1 MGYEARLSRVDAAT
15 RKATR
20 IGERASFDTGTLRFL
35 LGRGAEP
42 VVLNAVGVEP
52 DDQYWNAVELSRQVV
67 EAARSVKFADSF
79 RELTARLRSVHPGA
93 LPTDAHRI
101 AFLLNVYNALVLDA
115 VHAFGIRESIRER
128 TGFFH
133 TAAYDIGRQ
142 VFSLYQ
148 LEHGLLLGNR
158 SIHPRLKPPFDLGD
172 ERLGYAPAT
181 VDPRVHFA
189 LNCATK
195 SCPPIASYDE
205 QELDAQL
212 DMATRAFANSREG
225 LNDDGEIL
233 TLSPIFLMHEHDF
246 GGQEH
251 LGEWMAR
258 YVDDA
263 GVRQRLIDGDFEFG
277 EYDWSLAA
285 RERSA

>member
-1 MGYEARLSRVDAAT
+1 MGHETRLSRVDEVT
-15 RKATR
+15 RTATR
-20 IGERASFDTGTLRFL
+20 IGEKAAFDTGTLRFL
-35 LGRGAEP
+35 LGRGGEP
-42 VVLNAVGVEP
+42 VVLNADGEP
-52 DDQYWNAVELSRQVV
+52 DGQYRNAVELSRQMV
-67 EAARSVKFADSF
+67 EAARSERFGDSF
-79 RELTARLRSVHPGA
+79 CKLTGRLHRVHPGA

-101 AFLLNVYNALVLDA
+101 AFLVNVYNALVLDA
-115 VHAFGIRESIRER
+115 VRAFGIRESIRER

-133 TAAYDIGRQ
+133 TAAYDIGGQ

-158 SIHPRLKPPFDLGD
+158 SIHPRLEPPFGHGD
-172 ERLGYAPAT
+172 EPLGYAPAS

-205 QELDAQL
+205 KELDAQL

-225 LNDDGEIL
+225 LDDDGKTL
-233 TLSPIFLMHEHDF
+233 TLSPIFLMHEQDF
-246 GGQEH
+246 GGRDH
-251 LGEWMAR
+251 LGEWLAR
-258 YVDDA
+258 YVDDP
-263 GVRQRLIDGDFEFG
+263 GVRRRLIDGDFDFG